1 MTGPS
6 GRARAWRQRFAL
18 GTTALALTAGFALSA
33 SAQDGPPGGEGVDR
47 VVVTATFRETDVQ
60 DTPIAI
66 TAVNAETMEARSQTS
81 IFEVASQAPNVTL
94 KPGNQGIGAGLIA
107 YIRGVGQ
114 TDFNLATEPG
124 VGVYVDDVYY
134 SSITGN
140 VLDLLD
146 LERVEILR
154 GPQGTLAGRNSI
166 GGAIKL
172 FTREPEGDE
181 SGYIEGTYGSFD
193 RVEFRGGAD
202 FTIVEDQLF
211 ARLSGV
217 SRNRD
222 GYVDVRDFTCL
233 NADAQAAGLI
243 RNNVG
248 TDCDMGTLGGES
260 YTGGR
265 FALRWLASD
274 RLEVN
279 FSGDII
285 ADSSEAQ
292 ASVLRH
298 ATVFDPAFM
307 GFGDVVSSTAVPIYF
322 DVDEDGLYDADD
334 GDLTWEP
341 GEDIGYD
348 NRFVPPDGS
357 YVSYANFLNLGQNVV
372 PTQCQF
378 TDGSIPPFL
387 GAGCKDLNHYKPVN
401 TPPVNHLDAWTA
413 AMTLDFELAE
423 NFDLKSITAF
433 RYYENTFAQ
442 DTDGSPMN
450 VQSLLQTQ
458 EQEQFSQEFRLNGS
472 IFAERLD
479 FTIGSFYQD
488 RDGTLQARV
497 DLPYTAFDFI
507 HGPDPTPS
515 TTLAGFVDGVFYL
528 TDRIEVA
535 GGVRYTE
542 DEKDYIFHRHNP
554 DGSDI
559 PNTDACAGPPWLGFN
574 PDNCAVAGGPPPAA
588 QLDGLDAH
596 FESTRTDYRAAI
608 NFDVTDDIMVYAQ
621 TATGYK
627 GGGINARPFVPDQA
641 VGFDPETLVAYE
653 LGAKTRLFDNMLRFN
668 TAVFFNEYEDII
680 LTRSNCGDWISP
692 RTGAV
697 SASATCLLPF
707 NAGDAEVQGF
717 EAEAEFRPIDGLLI
731 DVSFAALDFEYT
743 EIRVTPSPVTL
754 DMIAPYTPE
763 TAWSIG
769 AQYDF
774 NLAGG
779 TLTPRIDASYQSE
792 VFSAPENDIYSM
804 IDSYTVANARL
815 TWRSPDDTWSAA
827 LFGTNIFDEY
837 YYLSVTD
844 QTDTAGFGAGTP
856 GRPQEWGVTVKRN
869 F

>member
-1 MTGPS
+1 MTRRT
-6 GRARAWRQRFAL
+6 GRARAWRKTYML
-18 GTTALALTAGFALSA
+18 GSTALALATGFAGSA
-33 SAQDGPPGGEGVDR
+33 ALAAEDDQAGVER
-47 VVVTATFRETDVQ
+47 IVVTATFRETDVQ

-66 TAVNAETMEARSQTS
+66 TAVSSAMMEARSQTNV
-81 IFEVASQAPNVTL
+81 FEIATQAPNVTL

-146 LERVEILR
+146 LERVEVLR

-172 FTREPEGDE
+172 FTRAPSGDGD
-181 SGYIEGTYGSFD
+181 GYVEGTYGTFD

-202 FTIVEDQLF
+202 FTIVEDKLF
-211 ARLSGV
+211 ARIAGV
-217 SRNRD
+217 SRTRE
-222 GYVDVRDFTCL
+222 GYVDQLDFTCL
-233 NADAQAAGLI
+233 HPDAQAAGLI
-243 RNNVG
+243 QNNVG
-248 TDCDMGTLGGES
+248 MDCQTGTLGGES

-265 FALRWLASD
+265 FSARWLANE

-279 FSGDII
+279 FAADII
-285 ADSSEAQ
+285 NDRSEAQ

-298 ATVFDPAFM
+298 ATVFDPAFF

-322 DVDEDGLYDADD
+322 DVDGDGLYDADN
-334 GDLTWEP
+334 GDLVWQP
-341 GEDIGYD
+341 GEDIGFD
-348 NRFVPPDGS
+348 NRFLPPSGEYLTYS
-357 YVSYANFLNLGQNVV
+357 NFLNLGQNVV

-387 GAGCKDLNHYKPVN
+387 NGGCKDLNHYKPVN
-401 TPPVNHLDAWTA
+401 TPPINHLDAWTA
-413 AMTLDFELAE
+413 ALTLDYELSP
-423 NFDLKSITAF
+423 NFSLKSITAF
-433 RYYENTFAQ
+433 RRYENTFAQ

-458 EQEQFSQEFRLNGS
+458 EQEQLSQEVRLNGTVMD
-472 IFAERLD
+472 ERLD
-479 FTIGSFYQD
+479 FTVGAFWQD

-515 TTLAGFVDGVFYL
+515 QTLAGFLDGTLHV
-528 TDRIEVA
+528 TDRLDVSA
-535 GGVRYTE
+535 GVRHTE

-554 DGSDI
+554 DGSNI
-559 PNTDACAGPPWLGFN
+559 PNTDACGPPPWIAAN

-588 QLDGLDAH
+588 ALDGLPAH
-596 FESTRTDYRAAI
+596 FESTRTDYRFAVAY
-608 NFDVTDDIMVYAQ
+608 DLTDNIMVYGQ
-621 TATGYK
+621 TSTGYK

-641 VGFDPETLVAYE
+641 VGFDPETLTAYE
-653 LGAKTRLFDNMLRFN
+653 LGLKSRLFNNLARVN

-680 LTRSNCGDWISP
+680 LTRTNCAGI
-692 RTGAV
+692 

-707 NAGDAEVQGF
+707 NAGNAEVQGF
-717 EAEAEFRPIDGLLI
+717 ELETEIYPVDGLVI
-731 DVSFAALDFEYT
+731 DASFAALDFEYT
-743 EIRVTPSPVTL
+743 EIVISPSPVTL

-763 TAWSIG
+763 TAWSLG
-769 AQYDF
+769 AQYEF
-774 NLAGG
+774 NFIGG
-779 TLTPRIDASYQSE
+779 STLTPRIDAAYQSE
-792 VFSAPENDIYSM
+792 VFTAPTNDAESM
-804 IDSYTVANARL
+804 IDDYTVANARL
-815 TWRSPDDTWSAA
+815 TWRSPDDTWSASF
-827 LFGTNIFDEY
+827 FGTNIFDEFY
-837 YYLSVTD
+837 FLSLTD

-856 GRPQEWGVTVKRN
+856 GRPQEWGVTVRRN